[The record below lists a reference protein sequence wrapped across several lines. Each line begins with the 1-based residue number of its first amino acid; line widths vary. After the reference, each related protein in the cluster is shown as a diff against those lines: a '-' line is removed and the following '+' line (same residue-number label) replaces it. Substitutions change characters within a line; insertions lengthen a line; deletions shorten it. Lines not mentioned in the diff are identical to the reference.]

1 MGYYTQY
8 ELMWETK
15 DEEDSS
21 KIERFFLDLT
31 RIDEYSDNY
40 WAETRTF
47 ENKTQMQCL
56 SFYAKW
62 YYCDEDMYKLSKQFP
77 DVDFYLTGD
86 GEEPLDYWVEH
97 WKDGRFEAQ
106 MAEIPP
112 FTGVMEEYLFSNR
125 KQFNDD
131 LVAAIRNYARKD

>member
-8 ELMWETK
+8 DLKWETK

-31 RIDEYSDNY
+31 QIDERSDDY
-40 WAETRTF
+40 WAETHTS
-47 ENKTQMQCL
+47 ENKTQKCL

-62 YYCDEDMYKLSKQFP
+62 YYSDEDMYKLSKQFP

-86 GEEPLDYWVEH
+86 GEESFDFWAEH
-97 WKDGRFEAQ
+97 WKDGYFEAQ
-106 MAEIPP
+106 VAEIPP
-112 FTGVMEEYLFSNR
+112 FTGEMKEYPFSNR
-125 KQFNDD
+125 KKFYDNM
-131 LVAAIRNYARKD
+131 VAAIRNYAEKGD